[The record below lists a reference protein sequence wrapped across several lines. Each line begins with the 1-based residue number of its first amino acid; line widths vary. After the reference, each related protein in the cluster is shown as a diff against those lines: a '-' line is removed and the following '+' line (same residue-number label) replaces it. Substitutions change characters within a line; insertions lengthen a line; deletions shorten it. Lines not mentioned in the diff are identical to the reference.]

1 MPGVAMQTERGASGS
16 GLIRL
21 AGRLDSA
28 AAGSVWTEALAFARS
43 LGAGGLVVD
52 ASALE
57 YCDSAGASLLL
68 ELRRVGDARFQG
80 LGAETA
86 QLIEMIEPAA
96 AQPPAGHEAEL
107 GFVEQAGA
115 ATLKLLSDLHE
126 LVVFVGELTVMV
138 VSALAHPRTIRF
150 KDFFLV
156 AEQAGIGAI
165 PIVVLV
171 GFLLGFILAFQSA
184 IPMAQFGAQ
193 IFVADLIAIS
203 MLRELGPLLAAIL
216 LTARSGS
223 AFAAEL
229 GTMKINE
236 ELDALTTMGLEPMRF
251 LVVPRVLAAL
261 VIIPTLTMVTTVS
274 GLIGGAAVFVYLGF
288 PLVTYVNRVIDATKT
303 ADLLGG
309 LAKSFVLGVIV
320 AAVGCMRGIQ
330 TGSGAGAVGA
340 STTSAVVTG
349 IVLIAIA
356 EGLFAVL
363 FYVLGI

>member
-1 MPGVAMQTERGASGS
+1 MPGVEMHTERDASGR
-16 GLIRL
+16 GFIRF
-21 AGRLDSA
+21 AGHLDSA
-28 AAGSVWTEALAFARS
+28 AAGSVWGQALAFAGS
-43 LGAGGLVVD
+43 LDALVVD
-52 ASALE
+52 ASRLE

-68 ELRRVGDARFQG
+68 ELRRAGDVELRG
-80 LGAETA
+80 LDADTAE
-86 QLIEMIEPAA
+86 LIQMIEPAEA
-96 AQPPAGHEAEL
+96 TPAEGHEDEP
-107 GFVEQAGA
+107 GFAVQVGA
-115 ATLKLLSDLHE
+115 ATLQLLADLHE

-138 VSALAHPRTIRF
+138 LRAIVHPKTIRF

-156 AEQAGIGAI
+156 SEQAGIGAI

-203 MLRELGPLLAAIL
+203 MVRELGPLLAAIL

-261 VIIPTLTMVTTVS
+261 VVVPTLTMLTS
-274 GLIGGAAVFVYLGF
+274 LAGLIGGAAVFVYLGF
-288 PLVTYVNRVIDATKT
+288 PLVTYANRVVEATK
-303 ADLLGG
+303 AGDLLGG

-330 TGSGAGAVGA
+330 TGSGAGAVGT

-356 EGLFAVL
+356 EGIFAVL